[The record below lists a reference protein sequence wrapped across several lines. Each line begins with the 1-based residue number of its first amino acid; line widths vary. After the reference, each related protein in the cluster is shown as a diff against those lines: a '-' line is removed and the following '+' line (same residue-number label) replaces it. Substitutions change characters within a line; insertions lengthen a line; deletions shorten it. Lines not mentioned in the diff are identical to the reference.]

1 MDYLSLFET
10 AADAVQDAVRPLVG
24 TRAGGENLAMGAD
37 GTPTKRIDQ
46 VAEDACLRV
55 FREEEFGGVLISEEI
70 GEVRLGDGDDT
81 IFLDPVDGTFN
92 AITGIPFYAISLAFS
107 ENDTIREGYVRN
119 LATGETFTARE
130 GQGARCDDD
139 PIRTSGVSLLEECA
153 MSIYGRKFDPATVI
167 HLGRKIRR
175 FRLLGA
181 SALELCYVASG
192 RLDGFI
198 DVRGTLRVIDAVA
211 GVLIAREAGGQ
222 VTDLEGTAFRFPRT
236 VTMGKSLVATNGM
249 VHGKVVEYL
258 REGALL

>member
-1 MDYLSLFET
+1 MDYLSLFEK
-10 AADAVQDAVRPLVG
+10 AADAAQEAIRPLVG
-24 TRAGGENLAMGAD
+24 TRAGGEVLGMGAD

-46 VAEDACLRV
+46 VAEDAVLRI
-55 FREEEFGGVLISEEI
+55 FHDEGFCGVLISEEL
-70 GEVRLGDGDDT
+70 GEVHLGEGEGT

-92 AITGIPFYAISLAFS
+92 AVTGIPFYAISLAFA
-107 ENDTIREGYVRN
+107 EKGNMCEGYVRN
-119 LATGETFTARE
+119 LATGETFTAIE
-130 GQGARCDDD
+130 GQGARCDGA
-139 PIRTSGVSLLEECA
+139 PIHTSGISLLEECA
-153 MSIYGRKFDPATVI
+153 MSIYGRKFDPATVM

-211 GVLIAREAGGQ
+211 GVLIAREAGGR
-222 VTDLEGTAFRFPRT
+222 VTDLEGNVFQFPRT
-236 VTMGKSLVATNGM
+236 VTVGRSLVATNGI